1 MSALLQKTALN
12 RGPGFNPVVTPS
24 TGRWSEGRI
33 GVSRCPPAGLYGPAA
48 SERFMP
54 ARNLQFRAARP
65 PAILTD
71 AGHRQRAGIVTGSFS
86 RFRHLFAWHRP
97 G

>member
-1 MSALLQKTALN
+1 MIRMPAMSALLQKTALN

-33 GVSRCPPAGLYGPAA
+33 AFRAAYLPGRDGPTA
-48 SERFMP
+48 SARFMP
-54 ARNLQFRAARP
+54 ARNPRFRAARL

-71 AGHRQRAGIVTGSFS
+71 AGRR
-86 RFRHLFAWHRP
+86 
-97 G
+97 